1 MRETPA
7 AVGTWVL
14 NFMTPIGEL
23 SPDVLLR
30 ADGTG
35 IAYSPFGE
43 FDMSAVAYN
52 GDSVTFSAVISTPMG
67 EIEVTVSG
75 IAVGDDFS
83 GSLEGPMG
91 PIPVTGVRKT

>member
-1 MRETPA
+1 MSETPG
-7 AVGTWVL
+7 AVGAWIL
-14 NFMTPIGEL
+14 NFVTPIGEL
-23 SPDVLLR
+23 SPEVVLR

-43 FDMSAVAYN
+43 FDMSTVAYN

-67 EIEVTVSG
+67 EIDVTVTG
-75 IAVGDDFS
+75 TAAGDDFS

-91 PIPVTGVRKT
+91 PIPVTGVRKA

>member
-1 MRETPA
+1 MSETSA

-23 SPDVLLR
+23 SPEVVLR

-35 IAYSPFGE
+35 SADGPFGE
-43 FDMSAVAYN
+43 FDMSEVAYN
-52 GDSVTFSAVISTPMG
+52 GDSVTFSAVASTPMG

-75 IAVGDDFS
+75 TAAGDDFS

-91 PIPVTGVRKT
+91 PIPVTGVRKS